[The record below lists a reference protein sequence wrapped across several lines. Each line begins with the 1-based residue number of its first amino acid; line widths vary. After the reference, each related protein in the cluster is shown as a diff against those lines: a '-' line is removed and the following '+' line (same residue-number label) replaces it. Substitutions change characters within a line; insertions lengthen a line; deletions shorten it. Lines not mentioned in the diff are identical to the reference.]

1 MKKLRSNSKTQWGF
15 TLTEILIA
23 MSVLAFALV
32 PLMGVMWSGVKRTDV
47 SDAYSNASSIGA
59 SVLEFLLN
67 DSVKF
72 RQLNFSNPLN
82 TDMRDSDNSKESY
95 GIVTDTAGVNDFLG
109 QYCVESDPVAGCEV
123 NEGTASSC
131 CQVANSRQRYFKI
144 GRENYHTDLYIG
156 AYFENFGS
164 ISTKPTTVSYGY
176 LANPPID
183 YEEVANNPQQ
193 FYDTL
198 VLSDRNY
205 LDSANINVNYQHY
218 SPYFKPFW
226 NLDMTSGAHTVKG
239 DQQVSLPIY
248 TGTEPLKAFEGLG
261 GLATNANHANFA
273 KIQLFIRWGLSYRA
287 NESTGKAVTIEARAA
302 KDIDS
307 RGKTKM
313 IQLVTFKG
321 RFD

>member
-1 MKKLRSNSKTQWGF
+1 MRRLRLIFSGF
-15 TLTEILIA
+15 TLAEILVA
-23 MSVLAFALV
+23 MSVLAFAFV

-47 SDAYSNASSIGA
+47 SDSYSNASSIGA

-72 RQLNFSNPLN
+72 NQLNFSNPLN
-82 TDMRDSDNSKESY
+82 PDFRDTASSKESF

-109 QYCVESDPVAGCEV
+109 QYCVETIPTAGCEF
-123 NEGTASSC
+123 NEGKPSSC
-131 CQVANSRQRYFKI
+131 CQAAQSRQRYFKI

-156 AYFENFGS
+156 AYFESTGLGS
-164 ISTKPTTVSYGY
+164 AKITSMSYSY
-176 LANPPID
+176 MLNPPID

-198 VLSDRNY
+198 ILGNRNY
-205 LDSANINVNYQHY
+205 IDSTNKTVDYQHF
-218 SPYFKPFW
+218 SPYFHGYW
-226 NLDMTSGAHTVKG
+226 DLSTTVSGAYVRKL

-248 TGTEPLKAFEGLG
+248 SSAQTMTAFADLG
-261 GLATNANHANFA
+261 GLAGDANHSNFA
-273 KIQLFIRWGLSYRA
+273 KIQLFIRWGLDYRA
-287 NESTGKAVTIEARAA
+287 NDDKPAAVTDEVNTTSE
-302 KDIDS
+302 IDS
-307 RGKTKM
+307 RGKAKM

>member
-1 MKKLRSNSKTQWGF
+1 MRENSKKHEGF

-47 SDAYSNASSIGA
+47 SDAYSNASNIGA

-82 TDMRDSDNSKESY
+82 TDMRDSDTSKESF

-109 QYCVESDPVAGCEV
+109 QYCIETAPVEGCEV
-123 NEGTASSC
+123 NEGTAASC
-131 CQVANSRQRYFKI
+131 CQAANSRQRYFKI

-156 AYFENFGS
+156 AYFNQKTS
-164 ISTKPTTVSYGY
+164 TMTKATTISYSY
-176 LANPPID
+176 LSNPPID

-205 LDSANINVNYQHY
+205 TDSSNNNVNFEHY
-218 SPYFKPFW
+218 SPYFQPFW
-226 NLDMTSGAHTVKG
+226 SLDTSSGAYMRKG

-248 TGTEPLKAFEGLG
+248 TGSEPLKAFEGLG
-261 GLATNANHANFA
+261 TTLASEANHTNFA
-273 KIQLFIRWGLSYRA
+273 KIQLFIRWGLTYRA
-287 NESTGKAVTIEARAA
+287 NDSTGGSVTGEVKAASE
-302 KDIDS
+302 IDS